1 MNQAQGY
8 LPVLRNLNFLKLWI
22 AQIFSLMALQ
32 SLLLLALILIEEV
45 NQSSL
50 QTAGVIVAFS
60 LPAVIFG
67 PIAGVVLDRVSKKT
81 ILVVSNLARIASQ
94 AMLAFLAYLGINRG
108 IDPLAFVGLVY
119 ITIFITSAIG
129 QFFSPAEGAMIPLLV
144 KRENLLAANSL
155 FTLTVVAIQ
164 VVALIVYV
172 PIAVKSFGIF
182 GAFVSLA
189 VFYALATGLLAL
201 LPADAVKRRENDA
214 DAAAVAQSAIRKG
227 WHEIGEGWQYVIDK
241 KPLLVAVLQFALV
254 FTIVSVL
261 GEQAPGYASRV
272 LGMQTED
279 AVYVFSPAGI
289 GIVIASLFVVRLGPR
304 VPRFLLPLL
313 GMFCMALGLMG
324 LGMLGFSG
332 REATT
337 TTFNLAGI
345 QFTAVWLIGILS
357 PLAGIGLAFVLIPAQ
372 TTIQEQATDEIRGR
386 VLTVQLTLANA
397 LSIPLL
403 LAAGGLAEVFG
414 IAQIVTGL
422 GAILIPIAALN
433 WWYVRHFPQPPP
445 APFHSQPI
453 PLPGETVTMVQE
465 TNALT
470 DPALSVE
477 TVAMVQETNAL
488 TDPALSVETVASAQT
503 PNAPSNQASADVPNS
518 NHKTASEKV
527 EPPTRLSS

>member
-22 AQIFSLMALQ
+22 AQILSLMALQ

-45 NQSSL
+45 NQSSI

-94 AMLAFLAYLGINRG
+94 AALGFLAYLGINRS
-108 IDPLAFVGLVY
+108 IDPLFFVFLVY
-119 ITIFITSAIG
+119 ITIFVTSAIG

-144 KRENLLAANSL
+144 KRDNLLAANSL
-155 FTLTVVAIQ
+155 FTLTIVAIQ

-172 PIAVKSFGIF
+172 PIAVKSLGIV
-182 GAFVSLA
+182 GAFGSLA
-189 VFYALATGLLAL
+189 VFYALATAL
-201 LPADAVKRRENDA
+201 LVLLPKDPVTRRETA
-214 DAAAVAQSAIRKG
+214 DSGDGGTQSAIRKG
-227 WHEIGEGWQYVIDK
+227 WREIGEGWQYVIDHK
-241 KPLLVAVLQFALV
+241 LLLVAILQFALV
-254 FTIVSVL
+254 FTIVAVL

-289 GIVIASLFVVRLGPR
+289 GMVVASLFVVRLGPR
-304 VPRFLLPLL
+304 VPRFLLPLI

-324 LGMLGFSG
+324 LGVLGLNG
-332 REATT
+332 RQATT
-337 TTFNLAGI
+337 TTFDVAGI
-345 QFTAVWLIGILS
+345 QLTAVWLIGILS

-372 TTIQEQATDEIRGR
+372 TAIQELATDEIRGR

-403 LAAGGLAEVFG
+403 LAAGALAEVFG
-414 IAQIVTGL
+414 ISQIVFGL
-422 GAILIPIAALN
+422 GVVLIPLAFLN
-433 WWYVRHFPQPPP
+433 WWYVRRFPQALP

-453 PLPGETVTMVQE
+453 PLPGETVAMVEE
-465 TNALT
+465 TNER
-470 DPALSVE
+470 PGK
-477 TVAMVQETNAL
+477 Q
-488 TDPALSVETVASAQT
+488 PQR
-503 PNAPSNQASADVPNS
+503 P
-518 NHKTASEKV
+518 
-527 EPPTRLSS
+527 

>member
-45 NQSSL
+45 NQSSI

-81 ILVVSNLARIASQ
+81 ILVVSNLARVASQ
-94 AMLAFLAYLGINRG
+94 TVLALLAYLGIQRS
-108 IDPLAFVGLVY
+108 IDPLLFVFLVY
-119 ITIFITSAIG
+119 ITIFVTSAIG
-129 QFFSPAEGAMIPLLV
+129 QFFSPAEGAMIPLVV

-155 FTLTVVAIQ
+155 FTLTIVAIQ

-182 GAFVSLA
+182 GAFASLA
-189 VFYALATGLLAL
+189 IFYALATVLLAL
-201 LPADAVKRRENDA
+201 LPKDPVKRREAELDITG
-214 DAAAVAQSAIRKG
+214 DVTQSALRKA
-227 WHEIGEGWQYVIDK
+227 WREIGEGWQYVIDK

-254 FTIVSVL
+254 FTIVAVL

-289 GIVIASLFVVRLGPR
+289 GIVVASLFVVRLGPR
-304 VPRFLLPLL
+304 VPRFLLPLI
-313 GMFCMALGLMG
+313 GMFCMALGLIG
-324 LGMLGFSG
+324 LGMLGLSG
-332 REATT
+332 RAATT
-337 TTFNLAGI
+337 TTFDVGGI
-345 QFTAVWLIGILS
+345 QLTAIWLIGIMS

-403 LAAGGLAEVFG
+403 LAAGVLSEVFG
-414 IAQIVTGL
+414 IAQIVIGL
-422 GAILIPIAALN
+422 GVLLIPIAFLN
-433 WWYVRHFPQPPP
+433 WWYVRRFPQTPP
-445 APFHSQPI
+445 ASFHSQPI
-453 PLPGETVTMVQE
+453 PLPGETVSMVE
-465 TNALT
+465 DTNEL
-470 DPALSVE
+470 
-477 TVAMVQETNAL
+477 
-488 TDPALSVETVASAQT
+488 
-503 PNAPSNQASADVPNS
+503 
-518 NHKTASEKV
+518 
-527 EPPTRLSS
+527 PTQSPQQP

>member
-45 NQSSL
+45 NQSSI

-94 AMLAFLAYLGINRG
+94 AILAFLAYLGINRG

-144 KRENLLAANSL
+144 KRDNLLAANSL

-201 LPADAVKRRENDA
+201 LPADPVKRRENNNA
-214 DAAAVAQSAIRKG
+214 DAAEATQSALRKG
-227 WHEIGEGWQYVIDK
+227 WHEIGEGWHYVIDK

-313 GMFCMALGLMG
+313 GMFLMALGLMG
-324 LGMLGFSG
+324 LGMLGLSG

-337 TTFNLAGI
+337 TTFNVAGI
-345 QFTAVWLIGILS
+345 QLTAVWLIGILS

-403 LAAGGLAEVFG
+403 LAAGGLAEIFG
-414 IAQIVTGL
+414 IAQIVAGL
-422 GAILIPIAALN
+422 GAILLPIAVLN

-453 PLPGETVTMVQE
+453 PLPGETV
-465 TNALT
+465 
-470 DPALSVE
+470 
-477 TVAMVQETNAL
+477 AMVQETNEL
-488 TDPALSVETVASAQT
+488 PSQ
-503 PNAPSNQASADVPNS
+503 APADVPNS
-518 NHKTASEKV
+518 NHKTASEQV
-527 EPPTRLSS
+527 EPPARLSS